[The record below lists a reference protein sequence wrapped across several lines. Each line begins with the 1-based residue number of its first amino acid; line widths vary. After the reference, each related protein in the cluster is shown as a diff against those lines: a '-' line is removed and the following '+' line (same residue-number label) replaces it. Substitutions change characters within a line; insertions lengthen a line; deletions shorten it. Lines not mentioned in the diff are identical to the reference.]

1 MFSVYLISS
10 EINNRKLYK
19 IGYTRRTPEK
29 RISEFKTG
37 NASDF
42 EIVEVFQ
49 SKWGTKIEAMVHKI
63 YKEKKIWGEWFQ
75 LDQSDINIFIENCQ
89 KIHDNLELISK
100 KNTYFLDKGDF

>member
-10 EINNRKLYK
+10 EINNQKLYK

-49 SKWGTKIEAMVHKI
+49 SKWGTKIEAMIHKI
-63 YKEKKIWGEWFQ
+63 YKQQKVWGEWFQ
-75 LDQSDINIFIENCQ
+75 LDQSDINIFYENCQ